1 MKIAIG
7 ADHNGF
13 ELKNNTLIPWL
24 ESQGHQVIDAGAY
37 EHDSEDDYPDFANNV
52 AMEISSGAADKGI
65 IICGSGVGASIAAN
79 KVIGIRA
86 AICHDTYSAK
96 QGVEHD
102 DMNVICIGS
111 KIIGEQI
118 IHDILE
124 LFINASFSDHEE
136 RFVRRLNKV
145 LSIEAQNS

>member
-52 AMEISSGAADKGI
+52 AMEISSGTADKGI

-79 KVIGIRA
+79 KVRGIRA

-118 IHDILE
+118 
-124 LFINASFSDHEE
+124 
-136 RFVRRLNKV
+136 R
-145 LSIEAQNS
+145 

>member
-13 ELKNNTLIPWL
+13 ELKNNVLIPWL
-24 ESQGHQVIDAGAY
+24 KSQGHQVTDSGAY
-37 EHDSEDDYPDFANNV
+37 DHNSEDDYPDFANNV
-52 AMEISSGAADKGI
+52 AMAISSNKAEKGI
-65 IICGSGVGASIAAN
+65 IICGSGVGASITAN
-79 KVIGIRA
+79 KVKGIRA

-102 DMNVICIGS
+102 DMNIVCIGS
-111 KIIGEQI
+111 KIIGEQM

-145 LSIEAQNS
+145 LDIEAQNS